1 MKLIRN
7 LFSTLLC
14 TIALLTL
21 VSCLRDSYAVKLT
34 GPITPGENRVEFNP
48 EATLKPDK
56 DWQEV
61 GLELSF
67 QSRSAF
73 ANSEFIGKHSG

>member
-1 MKLIRN
+1 MKMIRN
-7 LFSTLLC
+7 LFATLLC

-34 GPITPGENRVEFNP
+34 GPITQGENWVEFNP
-48 EATLKPDK
+48 EAALKPDK

-61 GLELSF
+61 GLELELPEPKCF
-67 QSRSAF
+67 RQFRVHR
-73 ANSEFIGKHSG
+73 ET